1 MLIYYVVKYYYSI
14 LCKTYQFV
22 HAVKAQK
29 IPKLRA
35 CSILELYW
43 GLLDSKVI
51 QVDKSSKKLH

>member
-1 MLIYYVVKYYYSI
+1 MLLYYVVKYYHSI

-29 IPKLRA
+29 IPK
-35 CSILELYW
+35 SYELVQFWNW